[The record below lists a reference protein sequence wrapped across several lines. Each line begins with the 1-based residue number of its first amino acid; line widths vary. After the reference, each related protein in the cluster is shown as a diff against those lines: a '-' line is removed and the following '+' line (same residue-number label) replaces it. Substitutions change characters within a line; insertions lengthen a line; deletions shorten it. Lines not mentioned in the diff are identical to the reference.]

1 MAGYIGSKSS
11 VTLVDGITEEG
22 GTLTGDLSFGDND
35 KAKFGASDD
44 LNVWH
49 NGSHSYVQDTGTG
62 NLYLA
67 GSNVIISNPTATE
80 TMAYFDDDGGA
91 SLWYDNSVKLATTS
105 TGVTVTGTV
114 TSDGLTV
121 DGSST
126 FDDIKLTPV
135 ALPSSGNP
143 SIALRNTDNNIYI
156 QTGSGNALS
165 LLDSSQDTM
174 YVASSTSHSF
184 NISNSEK
191 MRIDSSGNVGI
202 GTSSPANQLHLT
214 GSSSTPSLRLGS
226 SSLQYYWDI
235 GRENASTGD
244 FIFNQSI
251 NGAVTERMRISSGDL
266 LVGRASVGNTGNG
279 HSIRGGDSAIF
290 SRDAAGETVQVCR
303 RNDQGDLIQ
312 FRRDNNICGEIV
324 NTGGSSVAYNT
335 SSDYRLK
342 ENIVDLTGA
351 SARVNQLDVKRF
363 NFIADGTD
371 TVVDGFLAHEVA
383 DVVPEAVTGAKDAMR
398 DEEYEVTPA
407 VLDDDGNVTTEAV
420 MGTRSVPKYQGIDQ
434 SKLVPLL
441 TAALQEALTEIASL
455 KTRVEALEA

>member
-1 MAGYIGSKSS
+1 MAI
-11 VTLVDGITEEG
+11 
-22 GTLTGDLSFGDND
+22 
-35 KAKFGASDD
+35 D
-44 LNVWH
+44 LN
-49 NGSHSYVQDTGTG
+49 GSTGISLDDNEKINIGNDSDLQIYHDGSNSYIDDAGTG
-62 NLYLA
+62 NLYLRA
-67 GSNVIISNPTATE
+67 SNAIIMQSSDGAE
-80 TMAYFDDDGGA
+80 TIASFHDDN
-91 SLWYDNSVKLATTS
+91 LCRLYYDNSIKLATTS
-105 TGVTVTGTV
+105 TGVDVTGTV

-121 DGSST
+121 TQSGATFTPSSQT
-126 FDDIKLTPV
+126 V
-135 ALPSSGNP
+135 ALFQ
-143 SIALRNTDNNIYI
+143 RNTA
-156 QTGSGNALS
+156 TGSGAKVCIL
-165 LLDSSQDTM
+165 
-174 YVASSTSHSF
+174 A
-184 NISNSEK
+184 
-191 MRIDSSGNVGI
+191 GN
-202 GTSSPANQLHLT
+202 L
-214 GSSSTPSLRLGS
+214 SSSDLNFGDVDNEDQGRLRYEHNNDAMTFTTNGS
-226 SSLQYYWDI
+226 
-235 GRENASTGD
+235 
-244 FIFNQSI
+244 
-251 NGAVTERMRISSGDL
+251 ERMRIDASGNL
-266 LVGRASVGNTGNG
+266 LVGRTSAGSTGNG